1 MGFGLGGPF
10 EGVKEMR
17 PVLVDTTEIIRAE
30 HEQTALELYLI
41 LYPKEL
47 EDEIVTALESTGVP
61 GYTEMPKMVGRGRH
75 VRHFDNPVWPGA
87 TGCIFTVLSPNDAR
101 TALLPTFHALAA
113 NLDARSKGL
122 YGVHIFALPCNQ
134 LI

>member
-1 MGFGLGGPF
+1 MVQVESQLRTADVDFRETL
-10 EGVKEMR
+10 EM
-17 PVLVDTTEIIRAE
+17 
-30 HEQTALELYLI
+30 YLI

-47 EDEIVTALESTGVP
+47 EDEIVDTLESTGVP

-87 TGCIFTVLSPNDAR
+87 TGCIFTVAQPQIAR
-101 TALLPTFHALAA
+101 SQLLPAFQALAA
-113 NLDARSKGL
+113 NLETRSKGL
-122 YGVHIFALPCNQ
+122 YGLHIFALPCSQ

>member
-1 MGFGLGGPF
+1 MIEVEAQPAATSSV
-10 EGVKEMR
+10 GV
-17 PVLVDTTEIIRAE
+17 
-30 HEQTALELYLI
+30 ALEMYLI

-47 EDEIVTALESTGVP
+47 EDEIISTLEATGVP

-87 TGCIFTVLSPNDAR
+87 TGCVFTVVEPEVAR
-101 TALLPTFHALAA
+101 AQLLPAFQALAA
-113 NLDARSKGL
+113 HLDTRSKGL
-122 YGVHIFALPCNQ
+122 YGLHIFALPCSQ